1 MTTNSQKLKRNW
13 KANIHMQGKQRYIY
27 TPSHAPRGWVGDHHS
42 PPRLFY
48 FHKILIYALQNQK
61 YCALVPNTPKASLH
75 ANQLKS
81 SKCFLNKIYENRE
94 KKFRTRAHLTVAN
107 VVTETHCFLS
117 ALRAVFFLN
126 IACRLLQFKRYYS

>member
-48 FHKILIYALQNQK
+48 FHKILIYALQKPKVLRTGAKHSKSLVTCKLAEVFKMLSQQNENK
-61 YCALVPNTPKASLH
+61 YMKTERRN
-75 ANQLKS
+75 
-81 SKCFLNKIYENRE
+81 F
-94 KKFRTRAHLTVAN
+94 AHEHT
-107 VVTETHCFLS
+107 S
-117 ALRAVFFLN
+117 
-126 IACRLLQFKRYYS
+126 RLLML